1 MNEITASIDDSIKT
15 KIYTIRGMQVML
27 DSDLAELYG
36 VETKNLNRAVNRNS
50 ERFPS
55 NFMFQLTEEE
65 YQSLRSQIA
74 TSSSSGSLRFQ
85 IGTIDDEESLRSQ
98 VVTLENGR
106 GKHRKYLPYV
116 FTEQGVAMLSAVLR
130 SQTAVQMSIHIM
142 NAFVEMRK
150 FISNNALIFQRLDSL
165 EQKQSKTDEKVEA
178 ILNAIEDK
186 SIKPKQGIFYDGQV
200 YDAYIFVSDLIK
212 SANESIVLIDNYVD
226 DTVLTLLSKREAKV
240 KAIIYSKNITKQLEL
255 DIQKHNAQYPTI
267 ELKKFDSSHDRFL
280 IIDGKEVYH
289 IGASLKDLGKKWFAF
304 SKLDIGVLNI
314 VERLEK

>member
-1 MNEITASIDDSIKT
+1 MNEVTASIDDSIKT
-15 KIYTIRGMQVML
+15 KIHTIRGMQVML

-50 ERFPS
+50 DRFPP
-55 NFMFQLTEEE
+55 NFMFQITEEE
-65 YQSLRSQIA
+65 HQNLRSQFA

-98 VVTLENGR
+98 NATLENGR

-130 SQTAVQMSIHIM
+130 SQTAVQMSIHII

-165 EQKQSKTDEKVEA
+165 EQKQFKTDDKIEA

-212 SANESIVLIDNYVD
+212 SADESIVLVDNYID

-240 KAIIYSKNITKQLEL
+240 KATIYIKNITKQLEL
-255 DIQKHNAQYPTI
+255 DLQKHNAQYPNI

-304 SKLDIGVLNI
+304 SKFDVSVLVI
-314 VERLEK
+314 LGRLK